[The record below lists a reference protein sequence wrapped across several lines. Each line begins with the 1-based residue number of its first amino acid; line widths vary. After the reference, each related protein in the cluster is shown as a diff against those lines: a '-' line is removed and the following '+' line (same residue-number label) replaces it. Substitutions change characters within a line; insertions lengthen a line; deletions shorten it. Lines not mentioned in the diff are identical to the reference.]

1 MTLQDLTTQRQT
13 EQVRAD
19 FVANVSHE
27 LRTPLS
33 TLVGFIETLQG
44 PARGDAEAAV
54 KFLGIMADQAARMSR
69 LVEDLLSLSSIEM
82 NASIL
87 PSGAVDIERL
97 LLTVSESL
105 SNRAERADQSID
117 QEIHG
122 PLLVR
127 GDSDELTQ
135 VFWNLNENAI
145 KYGRTGQTVNLRAS
159 AISEGSE
166 IRVDVID
173 QGEGIDEQHLSR
185 LTERFYRVDKG
196 RSREMGGTGLGL
208 ASVKHIVA
216 RHRGRLSI
224 ASVPDKG
231 STFSVVLP
239 AFRG

>member
-1 MTLQDLTTQRQT
+1 
-13 EQVRAD
+13 
-19 FVANVSHE
+19 
-27 LRTPLS
+27 
-33 TLVGFIETLQG
+33 
-44 PARGDAEAAV
+44 
-54 KFLGIMADQAARMSR
+54 
-69 LVEDLLSLSSIEM
+69 M

-135 VFWNLNENAI
+135 VFWNLIENAI

-185 LTERFYRVDKG
+185 LTERFTVWIRAAAG
-196 RSREMGGTGLGL
+196 RWAAQAWDWRS
-208 ASVKHIVA
+208 
-216 RHRGRLSI
+216 
-224 ASVPDKG
+224 
-231 STFSVVLP
+231 
-239 AFRG
+239 

>member
-1 MTLQDLTTQRQT
+1 M
-13 EQVRAD
+13 
-19 FVANVSHE
+19 
-27 LRTPLS
+27 
-33 TLVGFIETLQG
+33 
-44 PARGDAEAAV
+44 

-82 NASIL
+82 NASVV
-87 PSGAVDIERL
+87 PSGAVDLEKL

-105 SNRAERADQSID
+105 SNRAERAEQSID
-117 QEIHG
+117 QAIDG
-122 PLLVR
+122 SLLVR

-135 VFWNLNENAI
+135 VFWNLIENAI
-145 KYGRTGQTVNLRAS
+145 KYGRTGQTVNLRAT

-173 QGEGIDEQHLSR
+173 EGEGIDEQHLSR

-208 ASVKHIVA
+208 AIVKHIVA
-216 RHRGRLSI
+216 RHRGRLIIS
-224 ASVPDKG
+224 SVPEQG

-239 AFRG
+239 AIRG